1 MLLLASLC
9 AATLGCQQGFFQR
22 TASSLREPI
31 LLGAESL
38 PFSFFPSVPQ
48 EAEAGLH
55 SMHHAPTLVGAVLH
69 GRAEPGGRWGRELLF
84 SLSWHG
90 TEQIFLLLAQ
100 KLKEKC
106 IGKLLR
112 AQRKMCAGQLAER
125 GVLILSNVITRSILG
140 LSFS

>member
-38 PFSFFPSVPQ
+38 LFPFFPSVPW

-55 SMHHAPTLVGAVLH
+55 SMHCVPTLVGAVLH
-69 GRAEPGGRWGRELLF
+69 GRDEPGGRWGRELLF

-90 TEQIFLLLAQ
+90 REQIFLLLAQ
-100 KLKEKC
+100 KLREMHRKAAASPEKDV
-106 IGKLLR
+106 R
-112 AQRKMCAGQLAER
+112 WAAGRER
-125 GVLILSNVITRSILG
+125 GVNP
-140 LSFS
+140 F